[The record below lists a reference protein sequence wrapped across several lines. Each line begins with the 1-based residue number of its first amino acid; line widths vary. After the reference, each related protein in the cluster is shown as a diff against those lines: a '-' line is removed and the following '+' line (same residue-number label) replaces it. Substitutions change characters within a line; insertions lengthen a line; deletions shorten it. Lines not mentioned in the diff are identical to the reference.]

1 MSKVI
6 LISVSYLRQDADDY
20 YLQRLHFPYYPF
32 VDVILM
38 FLTGILLKKSE
49 L

>member
-1 MSKVI
+1 MTITYKGYI
-6 LISVSYLRQDADDY
+6 
-20 YLQRLHFPYYPF
+20 FPYYPF